1 MLPIILLALES
12 DDDRAF
18 VTELYE
24 RHKSIMYKQALNILR
39 SRDHVEDVV
48 GDACLAIIDN
58 ILLIR
63 TLDGYILR
71 AYIVSIVR
79 NTAINFIAR
88 RDRQRKRAYLAGD
101 EHLSEVPS
109 DEPDPL
115 SELMWREQVERL
127 MRAIDTLPE
136 HEQGALRMK
145 YLDDLGDVEI
155 AAELGIKVNSVRP
168 CLMRAR
174 RHALSAYNHMKER

>member
-1 MLPIILLALES
+1 MLPVILLALEN

-24 RHKSIMYKQALNILR
+24 QHKSIMYKQALNILR

-63 TLDGYILR
+63 TLSGYILR

-88 RDRQRKRAYLAGD
+88 RDRQQRRAYLADD
-101 EHLSEVPS
+101 ERLLEVPS
-109 DEPDPL
+109 DAPDPL
-115 SELMWREQVERL
+115 SELMWREQVELL

-136 HEQGALRMK
+136 HEQEALRMK
-145 YLDDLGDVEI
+145 YLGELSDAEI
-155 AAELGIKVNSVRP
+155 AAELNIKADSVRP

-174 RHALSAYNHMKER
+174 RHALGAYNNMKER